1 MGGGR
6 VGRGSSIQRSTR
18 LNLRAESW
26 AKPLI
31 AGALKWWGVLRN
43 TYNDFDRH
51 NCMTYAAALAFFFL
65 LSLFPLLIFL
75 ASWLAFVPIPNLFD
89 QILEIMSKL
98 VPADAMGVVRAVLK
112 DVLDSNTKLLS
123 FSIAGAVFAASG
135 GFTSLITALNVAY
148 DVKEG
153 RPYWKKRLVAFGLTL
168 LTGAMLTIVLAAVAL
183 GPEVGTWI
191 TARLK
196 LSDFFLRSWP
206 YIRWVVI
213 GSFTILAIETIYF
226 LAPNVKQRFRDQ
238 VLGALAAVAVWI
250 LVSWGLSWYLSNFA
264 NYNKTFGALGAVVG
278 LMLWLYITAIA
289 LLLGAEFNSEWA
301 DAKGRIL
308 LEKEQPSVVQPIF
321 TNSMDKDRKSA

>member
-1 MGGGR
+1 M
-6 VGRGSSIQRSTR
+6 
-18 LNLRAESW
+18 LKESW
-26 AKPLI
+26 VTSLATR
-31 AGALKWWGVLRN
+31 ALKSWEVLRN

-51 NCMTYAAALAFFFL
+51 NSMTYSAALAFYFL

-75 ASWLAFVPIPNLFD
+75 ASWLAFVPIPNLFN
-89 QILEIMSKL
+89 QILEIMGKL

-112 DVLDSNTKLLS
+112 DVLNSNTKLLS

-135 GFTSLITALNVAY
+135 GFSSLITALNVAY

-168 LTGAMLTIVLAAVAL
+168 LTGAMLTIVLAAIAL

-191 TARLK
+191 TTRLK
-196 LSDFFLRSWP
+196 VSDFFLRAWP
-206 YIRWVVI
+206 YVRWIVI
-213 GSFTILAIETIYF
+213 GSFTILAIEAIYF
-226 LAPNVKQRFRDQ
+226 LGPNVKQRFRDQ
-238 VLGALAAVAVWI
+238 IVGALAAVTVWI
-250 LVSWGLSWYLSNFA
+250 LVSWALGWYISNFA
-264 NYNKTFGALGAVVG
+264 NYNKTFGTLGAVVG

-308 LEKEQPSVVQPIF
+308 LEKEHPSAVQPIF
-321 TNSMDKDRKSA
+321 TKTTQKERKSA